1 MIVDCGFGRGVGV
14 LKMDGKPIP
23 PFELMPQADKSE
35 KIRIRFIQR
44 SSFILHLLL
53 YPSRSQI
60 APFAGVGSAICDRR
74 HYS

>member
-23 PFELMPQADKSE
+23 PFELTPQADTSE
-35 KIRIRFIQR
+35 KTRIRFIQR

-53 YPSRSQI
+53 VDQL
-60 APFAGVGSAICDRR
+60 SAQNCGGDETIIL
-74 HYS
+74 

>member
-23 PFELMPQADKSE
+23 PFELTPQADKSE
-35 KIRIRFIQR
+35 KTRIRFIQR

-53 YPSRSQI
+53 VDRLSAQNC
-60 APFAGVGSAICDRR
+60 AGDGTIIL
-74 HYS
+74 